1 MEKETL
7 KKIFNFI
14 KKNDNRNVPFIWK
27 LLNNEPLTKEELTI
41 KGDLYLIDSDITSL
55 PKGLKVGN
63 SLNLMNCKNLI
74 SLPKGLKVGGYLD
87 LGNCTSLTSLPE
99 GLKIGAF
106 LNLKN
111 CTNLTSLPE
120 GLKVYGLNLTNCTS
134 LSSLPEGLK
143 VNGFLNIGNTKL
155 AKYSDDELKDM
166 IKPNGY
172 IQLTIFR

>member
-1 MEKETL
+1 MEKETINNIL
-7 KKIFNFI
+7 DFFLEKENMDK
-14 KKNDNRNVPFIWK
+14 PFKWK
-27 LLNNEPLTKEELTI
+27 LVNNEPLTKEELTI

-134 LSSLPEGLK
+134 LTSLPEGLK